1 MIYLEYERLLDAQK
15 RTIERYQAVLDQ
27 EAELFDRTQPQGTDY
42 GTERVQASAVST
54 AIDRYIEAKDK
65 LRIDQRKAELVEAME
80 EWEELIESKITALY
94 ASQSREDRIYRM
106 KAIENRKVAEI
117 ARELHYSPESIY
129 RTLRAIRKKIKDDKK

>member
-1 MIYLEYERLLDAQK
+1 MIYLEYERLLNAQK

-80 EWEELIESKITALY
+80 EWEDLIESKKNELY
-94 ASQSREDRIYRM
+94 VSQSREDKVYRM
-106 KAIENRKVAEI
+106 RAIENRKVAEI
-117 ARELHYSPESIY
+117 AQKLHYSPESIY
-129 RTLRAIRKKIKDDKK
+129 RTLRMIRKKIKDDKK